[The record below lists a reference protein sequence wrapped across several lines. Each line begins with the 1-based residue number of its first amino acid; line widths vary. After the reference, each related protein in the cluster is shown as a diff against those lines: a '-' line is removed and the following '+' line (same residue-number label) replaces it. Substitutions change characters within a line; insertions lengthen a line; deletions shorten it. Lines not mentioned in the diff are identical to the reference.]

1 MFRKIFAF
9 TLIAA
14 LSVSAQS
21 ASLPLSNLCDLS
33 VDSLPVNFQG
43 HSADDVARQ
52 LKRVVTSRDEYE
64 SEIKHG
70 ERLSQAINTL
80 APAIANGRLCVVGK
94 NIGLGNTNYEP
105 DSQTLW
111 ANIFLNSTSLWFDG
125 KEYRQDFQI
134 FFSER
139 NRKES
144 SYVGSNAFGA
154 SIHVS
159 KLERA
164 ATYVTFDRK
173 AVSAALFSAGVIEKE
188 KIHLSVPIEIT
199 PAEARALHGNV
210 RILYLYKL
218 RPPFLGSYDDFKLP
232 KLDWPFERR
241 EKQTLIVAELVG
253 VAVFDWKSGKILKRI
268 EL

>member
-1 MFRKIFAF
+1 MLRKIFTFAV
-9 TLIAA
+9 LVA
-14 LSVSAQS
+14 LSAPAQS
-21 ASLPLSNLCDLS
+21 ASLPLSNLCGLS

-52 LKRVVTSRDEYE
+52 LKRVVTPRDEYE
-64 SEIKHG
+64 SEISHA
-70 ERLSQAINTL
+70 ERIGQAINTL
-80 APAIANGRLCVVGK
+80 APAITNGRLCIVEK
-94 NIGLGNTNYEP
+94 NLGLGNTNYDP

-111 ANIFLNSTSLWFDG
+111 ANIFLKNTNLWFDG
-125 KEYRQDFQI
+125 KEYHQDFQI

-154 SIHVS
+154 STHVS

-173 AVSAALFSAGVIEKE
+173 VVSAALFSAGVIERE
-188 KIHLSVPIEIT
+188 NIYLSAPIEIA
-199 PAEARALHGNV
+199 PAEARAIHGNV

-218 RPPFLGSYDDFKLP
+218 RPPFLGSHDDFKLP

-241 EKQTLIVAELVG
+241 EKQTLIVAELIG
-253 VAVFDWKSGKILKRI
+253 VAVFDRKSGKILKRI